1 MTVLGDAVVGA
12 MYPKGGRRGV
22 GCSEVLLHGKAG
34 ARNRGPGRNRVNKV
48 LRFLKSDAIALS
60 LE

>member
-1 MTVLGDAVVGA
+1 MTVLGDGVVGV

-22 GCSEVLLHGKAG
+22 GGSEVLLHGKAG
-34 ARNRGPGRNRVNKV
+34 ARSRGSGRNRVKKV